1 VPRYV
6 TDEYELPDDYE
17 DDFAYE
23 GRLYRRR
30 RRSPLPF
37 LAVLG
42 ALFFII
48 AGVGSFVFVNNQQA
62 QDSFCLECHTP
73 QHDAYVQRA
82 ESSVGGALA
91 PDLASYHYQQIRGLN
106 SEIHCIDC
114 HRGDD
119 SLRHRVDTY
128 ALSARMTVRWL
139 AGSDDQ
145 RIEKTAITSTLVS
158 GITQTV
164 AQTSLALH
172 DPVLTNASCIGCHQ
186 QEMLVAGDANHM
198 HNTLPAVYEAWKNG
212 ARLIPPADATDPQA
226 VVAEGLLL
234 YNTTLQCHNCH
245 QAHRSTE
252 SPNYLDLQN
261 VVKPA
266 CEQCHAQAGAGP
278 LDVTV
283 TEGQ

>member
-1 VPRYV
+1 MPRYV
-6 TDEYELPDDYE
+6 NDEFELPDDYE
-17 DDFAYE
+17 DDFGYE

-30 RRSPLPF
+30 RRSPLPVL
-37 LAVLG
+37 LALV
-42 ALFFII
+42 ALFFIV
-48 AGVGSFVFVNNQQA
+48 AGVASFVFVNDRQQ

-82 ESSVGGALA
+82 EASVGGALA
-91 PDLASYHYQQIRGLN
+91 PDLASFHYQQIRGQGG
-106 SEIHCIDC
+106 EVRCIDC

-119 SLRHRVDTY
+119 SLAHRADTF
-128 ALSARMTVRWL
+128 ALSARMAALWL
-139 AGSDDQ
+139 TSADDL
-145 RIEKTAITSTLVS
+145 RLEKTAITSTVVN

-164 AQTSLALH
+164 RQTTLALH
-172 DPVLTNASCIGCHQ
+172 APDMTNASCIGCHQ
-186 QEMLVAGDANHM
+186 QELLVAGKANHM

-234 YNTTLQCHNCH
+234 YNTTVQCHSCH

-252 SPNYLDLQN
+252 AANYLDMQN

-278 LDVTV
+278 LDVTI

>member
-1 VPRYV
+1 MPRYV
-6 TDEYELPDDYE
+6 TDEYELPDDYD
-17 DDFAYE
+17 DDFSFE

-30 RRSPLPF
+30 RRSPLPLL
-37 LAVLG
+37 LALAAV
-42 ALFFII
+42 FFI
-48 AGVGSFVFVNNQQA
+48 AVGVGSFFVVNDRQE

-73 QHDAYVQRA
+73 QHDAYAQRA

-91 PDLASYHYQQIRGLN
+91 VDLASFHYQQIRGQN
-106 SEIHCIDC
+106 SEIRCIDC
-114 HRGDD
+114 HRGDN
-119 SLRHRVDTY
+119 SLRHRADAF
-128 ALSARMTVRWL
+128 ALSARMAVLWA
-139 AGSDDQ
+139 AGADDA
-145 RIEKTAITSTLVS
+145 RLEKTAITTTVIS

-164 AQTSLALH
+164 RQTSQALRA
-172 DPVLTNASCIGCHQ
+172 PALTNESCIGCHQ
-186 QEMLVAGDANHM
+186 EQLLVAGAANHM
-198 HNTLPAVYEAWKNG
+198 HNMLPAVYEAWKAG

-226 VVAEGLLL
+226 VVAEGLLR

-245 QAHRSTE
+245 QSHRSTE
-252 SPNYLDLQN
+252 APNYLDMQN